1 MQIIQISKKVYE
13 VNLQTY
19 VDTVI
24 VKNNVNNKPLTPQQ
38 IRFLTYPFITSVF
51 WAKRKGKRV
60 TKRNIYL
67 YYFTKQKQY
76 TLNLN

>member
-1 MQIIQISKKVYE
+1 MQTIQITKKVYE

-24 VKNNVNNKPLTPQQ
+24 SKNTANNKPLTPQQ
-38 IRFLTYPFITSVF
+38 IRFLAYPFITSVF

-60 TKRNIYL
+60 TIKNTRL
-67 YYFTKQKQY
+67 YYNTLFKQLS
-76 TLNLN
+76 LNLN